1 MSKNQLSQNLQKAQ
15 DLTDEELSPLA
26 QNGDENAVNTLLK
39 KYKSLVNQI
48 ARSYFLTGGD
58 MEDIVQEGM
67 IGLYKAVM
75 NYKAGKSASF
85 KTFAS
90 TCIKHQVQSAVRVAS
105 SEKNRILSTALPII
119 DQLNSEDED
128 EKEIIFPS
136 DLPSPDE
143 TLIEKE
149 RLNEIVKKIKDV
161 LSEMELKVLVLYLK
175 GYSYNEIANIE
186 NISKK
191 SIDNALS
198 RIKNKLAF
206 LRQN

>member
-1 MSKNQLSQNLQKAQ
+1 MSEKNNK
-15 DLTDEELSPLA
+15 DLTDEELASFA
-26 QNGDENAVNTLLK
+26 QNGDESAVNTLLK

-48 ARSYFLTGGD
+48 ARSYFLTCGD

-75 NYKAGKSASF
+75 HYKGGKSASF

-105 SEKNRILSTALPII
+105 SEKNKILSTAMPIV
-119 DQLNSEDED
+119 DQLNGEDEN

-136 DLPSPDE
+136 DIPSPDE

-149 RLNEIVKKIKDV
+149 RLNEIAKKIKES
-161 LSEMELKVLVLYLK
+161 LSSLELKVLVLYLK
-175 GYSYNEIANIE
+175 GYSYNEIANIQ

-191 SIDNALS
+191 SIDNALT
-198 RIKNKLAF
+198 RIKNKLSF
-206 LRQN
+206 LRQS